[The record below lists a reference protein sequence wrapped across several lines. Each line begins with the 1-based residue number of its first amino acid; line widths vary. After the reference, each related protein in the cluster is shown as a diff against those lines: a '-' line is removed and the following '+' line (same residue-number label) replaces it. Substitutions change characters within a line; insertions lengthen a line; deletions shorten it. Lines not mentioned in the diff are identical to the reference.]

1 MSKNAVIYIIAKDR
15 DDVNQ
20 ILKKYNDHLKDD
32 VLVDENE
39 LIKDRVKRWSKALR
53 TLRDYADDQSPRV
66 HTISR
71 ALQNCLRT
79 TDNRVILETAL
90 QRFDKSEY
98 ARLPETHQIL
108 MHINLNGKFK
118 KAVMQKE
125 YGSLKDV
132 DLTKLVQPYALVN
145 HDAWLTDDL
154 YGLPVKPQFK
164 SPYHPYWNNTVF
176 YQHLVD
182 HQTMSPNAKLYSA
195 IIVF

>member
-1 MSKNAVIYIIAKDR
+1 MSKNAIIYIIAKDR

-20 ILKKYNDHLKDD
+20 ILKKYNDRLKDD
-32 VLVDENE
+32 ILVDENE
-39 LIKDRVKRWSKALR
+39 LIKDRVERWSKALR
-53 TLRDYADDQSPRV
+53 TLRDYADDQSSRV

-118 KAVMQKE
+118 KAVIQKE
-125 YGSLKDV
+125 YGNLKDV
-132 DLTKLVQPYALVN
+132 DLTKLVQPYALVD
-145 HDAWLTDDL
+145 HDTWLTDDL

-164 SPYHPYWNNTVF
+164 SPYYPYWNNTVF

-195 IIVF
+195 IIMF

>member
-1 MSKNAVIYIIAKDR
+1 MSKNALIYIIAKDR

-20 ILKKYNDHLKDD
+20 ILKKYNNHLKDD

-39 LIKDRVKRWSKALR
+39 LIKDRVNRWSTALR
-53 TLRDYADDQSPRV
+53 NLRDYADDQSPRV
-66 HTISR
+66 RKISQ

-79 TDNRVILETAL
+79 TNDRVILETAL

-98 ARLPETHQIL
+98 ARLPETHQVL
-108 MHINLNGKFK
+108 MHTNLNGKFE

-125 YGSLKDV
+125 YGCLKDV
-132 DLTKLVQPYALVN
+132 DLTKLVQPYALVD
-145 HDAWLTDDL
+145 HDKWLTDDL

-164 SPYHPYWNNTVF
+164 SPYYPYWDNTVF

-195 IIVF
+195 IIAF